1 MPELARLYQAARSA
15 RAREVVI
22 GVAGKA
28 GWHHSDETK
37 ERLRETG
44 LLRSAK
50 TRKQQGAEK
59 RLPMAEKLARDRALL
74 DTLGRTH
81 FWEWATVADVSEKVA
96 RSRLER
102 LHRHGMADRH
112 RERGSTAWT
121 YTAVKS

>member
-1 MPELARLYQAARSA
+1 M
-15 RAREVVI
+15 
-22 GVAGKA
+22 AGKA
-28 GWHHSDETK
+28 GWHHTYETK

-44 LLRSAK
+44 LRRSAE
-50 TRKQQGAEK
+50 TRRQQGAEK

-74 DTLGRTH
+74 EALGRTH
-81 FWEWATVADVSEKVA
+81 FWEWAKVAGVSEKVA

-102 LHRHGMADRH
+102 LHKHGMADRH